1 MEQSKKQKLLNLL
14 WAFLSVAVV
23 ALIANLFSQRNSD
36 WYNNLAKASEW
47 PPAILFPIIWTLI
60 YFLIGLSI
68 YFMLNGGK
76 MNKKMI
82 ILLVINGIVN
92 ILWCL
97 LFFTLQTTIGGL
109 VMILLNLVA
118 SILLVREIDK
128 DKLLGYLLVIYP
140 LWVSF
145 ATMLNLAV
153 WILN

>member
-1 MEQSKKQKLLNLL
+1 MESTKKQKLLNLL

-23 ALIANLFSQRNSD
+23 ALIANLFSERNSE

-47 PPAILFPIIWTLI
+47 PPAFLFPIMWSII
-60 YFLIGLSI
+60 YFLVGLSI
-68 YFMLNGGK
+68 YFMLNSGK
-76 MNKKMI
+76 MNKKMT

-97 LFFTLQTTIGGL
+97 LFFTLESTIGGL
-109 VMILLNLVA
+109 IMILFNLVA

-128 DKLLGYLLVIYP
+128 DKPLGYFLTIYP